1 MSKIQKR
8 NSTYQ
13 KAKKRLSM
21 VPAKGNQHYKPERES
36 FMKAQINKLLHE
48 RDKYAKL
55 KENAKSKKEQKLARL
70 CLRTINDSLAD
81 YRKKVS

>member
-1 MSKIQKR
+1 MNKINKG

-13 KAKKRLSM
+13 KAKRRLSM
-21 VPAKGNQHYKPERES
+21 VPAKGNQHYKPDREA
-36 FMKAQINKLLHE
+36 FMKAQINKLLLE
-48 RDKYAKL
+48 RDKYTEL
-55 KENAKSKKEQKLARL
+55 KENATSKKEYKLARL

>member
-1 MSKIQKR
+1 
-8 NSTYQ
+8 
-13 KAKKRLSM
+13 M
-21 VPAKGNQHYKPERES
+21 VPAKGNQHYKSDRES

-55 KENAKSKKEQKLARL
+55 KENPKSKKEQKLARL

>member
-1 MSKIQKR
+1 MNKR
-8 NSTYQ
+8 NKGNSTYQ
-13 KAKKRLSM
+13 KAKRRLSM
-21 VPAKGNQHYKPERES
+21 VPAKGNQHYKPEREA
-36 FMKAQINKLLHE
+36 FIKTQISNLLDE

-55 KENAKSKKEQKLARL
+55 KENAKSKKEHKLARL

>member
-1 MSKIQKR
+1 MSKSKR
-8 NSTYQ
+8 KINSYQ

-21 VPAKGNQHYKPERES
+21 IPVKGYQKTKPEREA
-36 FMKAQINKLLHE
+36 FMKEQINKLLYE

-55 KENAKSKKEQKLARL
+55 KESAKSKKEQKLARL